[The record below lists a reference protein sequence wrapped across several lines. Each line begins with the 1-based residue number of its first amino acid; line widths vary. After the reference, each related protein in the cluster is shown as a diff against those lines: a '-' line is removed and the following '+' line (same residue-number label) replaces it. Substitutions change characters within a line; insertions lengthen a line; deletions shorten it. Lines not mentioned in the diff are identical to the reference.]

1 MEKTE
6 DATPKKKKKSRSEG
20 QKISVNFGLQN
31 IVAACLIC
39 FLCYAFF
46 LFIDSF
52 KIESLSITN
61 PNFYENLMFLIKFI
75 LVLLFLGL
83 FINIV
88 TDALLNRGVVLNFK
102 IFRMPNPIENMK
114 YLSFKK
120 IFPWMSVFFVTIFF
134 SIYVIYIYTF
144 LVKGN
149 SKEYLF
155 LIILGFIII
164 SLVSLFF
171 DYFIQR
177 AIFEKNNRMSKHDIK
192 KEHEDQEGKAI
203 VKSHIQGV
211 QNSLLSYDEIQE
223 LKEADAIILN
233 PIHIVVA
240 IKYDIEKSPIPYISF
255 IAKELKAEY
264 ARKIIFDNRYLYHI
278 NIKFAQG
285 VKRLKAGENLPSKY
299 YSDFVE
305 YYHNK

>member
-6 DATPKKKKKSRSEG
+6 DATPRKKKKSRSEG

-31 IVAACLIC
+31 IVATFLIC
-39 FLCYAFF
+39 FLGYVFF
-46 LFIDSF
+46 LFIDNL
-52 KIESLSITN
+52 KIEFLSIGN
-61 PNFYENLMFLIKFI
+61 PDFHDNLMFIIKSVLIF
-75 LVLLFLGL
+75 LFLGL
-83 FINIV
+83 FINIAI
-88 TDALLNRGVVLNFK
+88 DALLNRGVLLNFK
-102 IFRMPNPIENMK
+102 IFRMPNPVENMK
-114 YLSFKK
+114 YFSLKK
-120 IFPWMSVFFVTIFF
+120 MFPWMNVFFVTIMF
-134 SIYVIYIYTF
+134 SIYVIYVSSF
-144 LVKGN
+144 LVNGN
-149 SKEYLF
+149 SKEYFLF
-155 LIILGFIII
+155 IILGFGVI

-177 AIFEKNNRMSKHDIK
+177 LIFEKNNKMSKHDIK

-223 LKEADAIILN
+223 LKDADAIILN

-240 IKYDIEKSPIPYISF
+240 IKYDIEKSPVPYISF

-264 ARKIIFDNRYLYHI
+264 ARKIIFDNRYFYHI